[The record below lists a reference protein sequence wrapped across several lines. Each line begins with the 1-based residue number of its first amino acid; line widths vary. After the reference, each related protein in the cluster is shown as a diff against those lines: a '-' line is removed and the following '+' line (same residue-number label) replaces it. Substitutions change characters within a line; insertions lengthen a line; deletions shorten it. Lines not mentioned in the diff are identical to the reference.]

1 MKLPTLFVSH
11 GSPML
16 ALEPGLAGARLTALG
31 RALPRPRAV
40 LVLSP
45 HWMTR
50 TVAVGAAA
58 WPDTLHDFGGFAPA
72 LYAQSYPAPG
82 APEVA
87 REVMEAL
94 SRGGIE
100 AVADD
105 QRGRDHGA
113 WVPLKHLYP
122 EADLPV
128 LQLSQPHAP
137 SPLALLELGQALAGL
152 RERGVLIVG
161 SGSLTHNLR
170 DVNGGAQLT
179 AYAAG
184 FADWIAARIAQG
196 DLEALLDYRRL
207 APGALRAHPTDEHLL
222 PLFFAI
228 GAGGDEWQRARRIEG
243 GVTHD
248 VLNMDSYVFS
258 DALGNLSTSSRLD
271 AQGLKETS

>member
-1 MKLPTLFVSH
+1 MKLPSLFVSH
-11 GSPML
+11 GSPMF
-16 ALEPGLAGARLTALG
+16 ALEPGLAGPRLTALG
-31 RALPRPRAV
+31 RVLPRPRAV

-58 WPDTLHDFGGFAPA
+58 WPDTLHDFGGFAPE

-82 APEVA
+82 APDVA
-87 REVMEAL
+87 REVIEAL

-100 AVADD
+100 AALDER
-105 QRGRDHGA
+105 RGRDHGA

-122 EADLPV
+122 EADVPV
-128 LQLSQPHAP
+128 LQLSQPYAP

-170 DVNGGAQLT
+170 DVNGGGQLS
-179 AYAAG
+179 AYAVG

-196 DLEALLDYRRL
+196 DLESLLDYRRL

-228 GAGGDEWQRARRIEG
+228 GAAGDEWQRAQRIEG

-248 VLNMDSYVFS
+248 VLNMDSYVFGET
-258 DALGNLSTSSRLD
+258 LGNLASISPLD
-271 AQGLKETS
+271 AERLKEMS